1 MKWVA
6 GLFVLILILIV
17 IVANLGLGPFL
28 FPFVYY
34 IPWGDKLGH
43 FILMGILSFLVNLAM
58 GASKVRIY
66 SKYILKGSLLVLVVV
81 TLEEFTQLFLK
92 FRGFSMI
99 DLISD
104 YAGIVAFGKLAEVVV
119 RRRRQ
124 STSID
129 GLDVG
134 ADQEIG

>member
-1 MKWVA
+1 MKWAA
-6 GLFVLILILIV
+6 GLFVLVLLLIV
-17 IVANLGLGPFL
+17 IAANLGLGPFL

-43 FILMGILSFLVNLAM
+43 LILMGMLSFLVNLAT
-58 GASKVRIY
+58 GASKVRIF
-66 SKYILKGSLLVLVVV
+66 SKDILKGTLLVLVVV
-81 TLEEFTQLFLK
+81 TLEEFTQLFLE

-99 DLISD
+99 DLVFD
-104 YAGIVAFGKLAEVVV
+104 YVGIIAFGKLAEVVV

-129 GLDVG
+129 NLNGG
-134 ADQEIG
+134 

>member
-1 MKWVA
+1 MKWMA

-17 IVANLGLGPFL
+17 IIANLGLGPLL

-43 FILMGILSFLVNLAM
+43 LILMGILSFLVNLAM
-58 GASKVRIY
+58 GASKVRIL
-66 SKYILKGSLLVLVVV
+66 SKDILTGSLLVLVVV

-92 FRGFSMI
+92 FRGFSI
-99 DLISD
+99 VDLLFD
-104 YAGIVAFGKLAEVVV
+104 YAGIIAFGRLAEVVV
-119 RRRRQ
+119 RRRMQ

-129 GLDVG
+129 GLNG
-134 ADQEIG
+134 G

>member
-6 GLFVLILILIV
+6 GSFVLILILIV
-17 IVANLGLGPFL
+17 IVANLGLGTLL

-43 FILMGILSFLVNLAM
+43 LILMGILSFLVNLAM
-58 GASKVRIY
+58 GASKVRIL
-66 SKYILKGSLLVLVVV
+66 SKYFLKGSLFVLVVV

-99 DLISD
+99 DLIFD
-104 YAGIVAFGKLAEVVV
+104 YAGIIAFGKLAEVVV

-129 GLDVG
+129 GLTR
-134 ADQEIG
+134 